1 MLMLEKSMMGYYL
14 DNHPTDLYKTD
25 LKSIVCTLPKD
36 IVFRNNREVRIL
48 ALISEINYRK
58 TQRGQ
63 MASLIIEDGVHKINA
78 VLFSQSLGSNSDQLI
93 LDEVVVISGGETPQ
107 ATTPGA
113 FLNFGGTN
121 VYKSKQLE
129 TIGEMFCNGQV
140 KDGDYFLYT
149 DAWNP
154 TVIQLKYMAE
164 LLNVDIAIG
173 GLWHAGSYDPQDFLG
188 RLIGDKPWVRH
199 AEMSMY
205 ECYDDNFFA
214 SEFHIDLFTDTM
226 MDSYNVDMDKAI
238 RVGWPMEYLKGSLTQ
253 YKGMEKR
260 DLILF
265 PHRVAPEKQVEI
277 FRDLKER
284 LPQYEFVV
292 CQEQELTKN
301 EYHNLLGEAKM
312 VFSANLQETLGISWY
327 EGALVDAIPMIPDR
341 LSYSEMGLDVFKY
354 PSEWTEDYD
363 AYLHNRDKV
372 VAQIVEYME
381 NYDDFLPNINKQVT
395 KLNKEFFSGKEL
407 YEEIIAERE

>member
-1 MLMLEKSMMGYYL
+1 MTI
-14 DNHPTDLYKTD
+14 H
-25 LKSIVCTLPKD
+25 IVDIEAVDTRYTKQWKEYLPKQ
-36 IVFRNNREVRIL
+36 L
-48 ALISEINYRK
+48 
-58 TQRGQ
+58 QR
-63 MASLIIEDGVHKINA
+63 ATNENVK
-78 VLFSQSLGSNSDQLI
+78 
-93 LDEVVVISGGETPQ
+93 VISGGETPQ

-129 TIGEMFCNGQV
+129 TIGEMFCNGKI
-140 KDGDYFLYT
+140 KDEDYFLYT

-154 TVIQLKYMAE
+154 TVIQLRYMAE
-164 LLNVDIAIG
+164 LLGVNIQIG
-173 GLWHAGSYDPQDFLG
+173 GLWHAGSYDPHDFLG

-214 SEFHIDLFTDTM
+214 SDFHIDLFTDTM
-226 MDSYNVDMDKAI
+226 MDNYDVDMDKAI
-238 RVGWPMEYLKGSLTQ
+238 RVGWPMEYLKNSLNS
-253 YKGMEKR
+253 YKGMEKK

-265 PHRVAPEKQVEI
+265 PHRIAPEKQVDI

-301 EYHNLLGEAKM
+301 EYHNLLGEAKL

-327 EGALVDAIPMIPDR
+327 EGALVDAIPMVPDR
-341 LSYSEMGLDVFKY
+341 LSYSEMALPEFKY
-354 PSEWTEDYD
+354 PSAWTEDYD
-363 AYLHNRDKV
+363 AYLHHRDKV
-372 VAQIVEYME
+372 VAQIVNYME
-381 NYDDFLPNINKQVT
+381 NYEDLLVSLDKQRT
-395 KLNKEFFSGKEL
+395 KLNKDFFSGTAL
-407 YEEIIAERE
+407 YKAIADE